1 MILFS
6 GSMRQHSYN
15 RDQSDPT
22 RISMGGASSKI
33 SRFASRKRD
42 RMNTLEFSERNGNN
56 TVNNSQKRISGI
68 GAGG

>member
-1 MILFS
+1 
-6 GSMRQHSYN
+6 MRNNSLI

-42 RMNTLEFSERNGNN
+42 RMNTLEFSEKGAIPSI
-56 TVNNSQKRISGI
+56 NNS
-68 GAGG
+68 

>member
-1 MILFS
+1 
-6 GSMRQHSYN
+6 MRNNSLI

-42 RMNTLEFSERNGNN
+42 RMNTLEFSEKGGAT
-56 TVNNSQKRISGI
+56 TVNNSQKRIHGI
-68 GAGG
+68 GAL

>member
-1 MILFS
+1 
-6 GSMRQHSYN
+6 MRNNSLN

-42 RMNTLEFSERNGNN
+42 RMTTLEFSEKGPI
-56 TVNNSQKRISGI
+56 TTINNSQKRFSGI
-68 GAGG
+68 GALKT